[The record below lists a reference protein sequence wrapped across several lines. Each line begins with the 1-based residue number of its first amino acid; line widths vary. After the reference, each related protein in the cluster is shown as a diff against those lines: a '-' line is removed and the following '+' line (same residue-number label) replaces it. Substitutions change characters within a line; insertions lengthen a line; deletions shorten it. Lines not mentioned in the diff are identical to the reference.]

1 MKSQQ
6 NRIELVTRPDLPNS
20 NNNSPMSV
28 AASQASSVNVAAPD
42 EDELAQ
48 SKKDYSFRLF
58 ENGQLVGSAAE
69 GAATSAQNSLT
80 TTTSG
85 GGSSITTTPSD
96 EPISS
101 CISSPLSS
109 LPPGMIT
116 KALM

>member
-1 MKSQQ
+1 
-6 NRIELVTRPDLPNS
+6 
-20 NNNSPMSV
+20 MSV
-28 AASQASSVNVAAPD
+28 AATSVHVAD

-58 ENGQLVGSAAE
+58 ENGQLVGGSAAE
-69 GAATSAQNSLT
+69 GAVATSAQNSLT

-85 GGSSITTTPSD
+85 GGSSITTTTSD